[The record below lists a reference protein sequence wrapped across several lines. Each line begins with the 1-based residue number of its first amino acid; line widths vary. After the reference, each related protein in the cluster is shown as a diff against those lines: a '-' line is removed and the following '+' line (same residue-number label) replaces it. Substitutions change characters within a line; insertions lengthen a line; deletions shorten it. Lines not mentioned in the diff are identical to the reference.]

1 MFDLKTL
8 TDLLFKQNSDLT
20 SDNDLMPNENIKI
33 DRFVKAAV
41 LIPIIKRKDG
51 LNVILTKR
59 SNKLKQHQELIR
71 QLEEKRHKMEVA
83 HLTDGLPGIPPSH
96 NHENSTKIR

>member
-1 MFDLKTL
+1 MQRNMFDLKTL

-59 SNKLKQHQELIR
+59 SNKLKQH
-71 QLEEKRHKMEVA
+71 
-83 HLTDGLPGIPPSH
+83 PGQIAFPG
-96 NHENSTKIR
+96 

>member
-1 MFDLKTL
+1 MFDLKNL

-33 DRFVKAAV
+33 DHFVKAAV

-59 SNKLKQHQELIR
+59 SNK
-71 QLEEKRHKMEVA
+71 
-83 HLTDGLPGIPPSH
+83 
-96 NHENSTKIR
+96 